1 MKLIDDEETLVV
13 CVLVV
18 PSQRCDISKLYS
30 HKVVERRKV
39 EVYGAVYVAIKNVAL
54 NRLSVD
60 NIHFHCCSMSPRL

>member
-1 MKLIDDEETLVV
+1 MKLIDDVEMLVV

-30 HKVVERRKV
+30 HKVMLCGGVWCT
-39 EVYGAVYVAIKNVAL
+39 AVYVAIKNVAL

-60 NIHFHCCSMSPRL
+60 NIQFHRCSMSRRL